1 MKHALSTLF
10 KLGVL
15 ASSLAGALVITACQP
30 QQQATPV
37 QATPDT
43 AAHASS
49 SSTTTGFYASKTPY
63 QPKQD
68 AAKYEAVPEGFNT
81 VMIQHVARHGSR
93 GLSSPDDDDLSLQL
107 WQQAKQ
113 ENALTTKG
121 EQFGELLVRFRAAS
135 QKLGY
140 GNLSH
145 LGELEHQQMAERLIK
160 RHQAFLEQAFAEQ
173 RRITVEHSGRDR
185 ADDSGVHFVKR
196 FTELL
201 PQASAL
207 LDTPQVSHQTLYFHK
222 AEGADNA
229 AYLAYREDD
238 PRLMQKLQ
246 QLHDLPE
253 TSQVATA
260 ILRNLY
266 SAEFVEKL
274 AAGQYHFKA
283 TDDDAEL
290 SNAVEAAQAVYSL
303 YSISANLPYEGNW
316 NFGDYLSPEQAQW
329 MAYLDD
335 AETFYERGPGFA
347 GDDVTYRM
355 ARNLLNDF
363 FARIDAVVK
372 GDKSYVA
379 GIRFTHAQA
388 LIPFAAVLGIEN
400 AATGIPEQ
408 QTYSYQNSQW
418 RSEWVSPMAANVQW
432 EVYGNTQNQ
441 YIVRMLHNEQQMA
454 FKASCQPYQ
463 PGSFF
468 YELTELKR
476 CYGY

>member
-1 MKHALSTLF
+1 MKQTTVFKITALVS
-10 KLGVL
+10 
-15 ASSLAGALVITACQP
+15 ALAGALALSACNP
-30 QQQATPV
+30 QQQAAELPKT
-37 QATPDT
+37 AT
-43 AAHASS
+43 AAQTSVAN

-68 AAKYEAVPEGFNT
+68 AANYEAVPAGFNA

-107 WQQAKQ
+107 WQKAKQ
-113 ENALTTKG
+113 EQALTAKG
-121 EQFGELLVRFRAAS
+121 EQFGELLLRFREAS
-135 QKLGY
+135 KKLGY

-145 LGELEHQQMAERLIK
+145 LGELEHQQMAERLVK
-160 RHQAFLEQAFAEQ
+160 RHQAFFEQAFAEQ

-201 PQASAL
+201 PQATPL
-207 LDTPQVSHQTLYFHK
+207 LDAPQVAHQTLYFHK

-229 AYLAYREDD
+229 AYLAYRDND
-238 PRLMQKLQ
+238 PRLQQKLQ

-253 TSQVATA
+253 TTKVAAA

-303 YSISANLPYEGNW
+303 YSISSNLPYEGSW
-316 NFGDYLSPEQAQW
+316 NFGDYITPEQAQW

-363 FARIDAVVK
+363 FAKMDAVVK
-372 GDKSYVA
+372 GDNSYVA

-408 QTYSYQNSQW
+408 QTYSYQNSPW

-432 EVYGNTQNQ
+432 ELYRNAQNQ
-441 YIVRMLHNEQQMA
+441 YLVRMLHNEQQMA
-454 FKASCQPYQ
+454 FKTGCQPYQ
-463 PGSFF
+463 QGSYF
-468 YELTELKR
+468 YDLTELKR